1 MRCVSPWLL
10 DCLDDGSLVIYLM
23 TPSIDIRHTI
33 WFEDVWLV
41 SLLFPNTL
49 QLACTE
55 NIIGLLGFGSL
66 GSCSSLSLSLFIY
79 YDYYYLIAL
88 PSYLLRGT
96 CTYPLIAICFRHSGH
111 PTSSIPAIAAW
122 LLLYAGVPHRLPRPD
137 WYACAVSVHTLPLLP
152 KMLNTFPNAF
162 TFTFF
167 IYSLLINNNKD
178 KKYISIILIFLQL
191 CLTFFTVGNRRLSTP
206 VPSYWEIWFLSRD
219 DLFCNHHLGIVKSHC
234 TYAGCLDKATEVN
247 LYSIKLFIELLH

>member
-1 MRCVSPWLL
+1 MQSVSPWLL
-10 DCLDDGSLVIYLM
+10 DCLDAGSLVVCLM
-23 TPSIDIRHTI
+23 PPSIDIHYST
-33 WFEDVWLV
+33 WLLV
-41 SLLFPNTL
+41 DRLMHLLFPKAL

-66 GSCSSLSLSLFIY
+66 GSCSSWSLSLFICY
-79 YDYYYLIAL
+79 YYYLITL
-88 PSYLLRGT
+88 PSYTLRGT
-96 CTYPLIAICFRHSGH
+96 CTYPLNAICFKHSGH
-111 PTSSIPAIAAW
+111 PTSSIPDIAAW
-122 LLLYAGVPHRLPRPD
+122 LLLNAGVPHRLPRPD
-137 WYACAVSVHTLPLLP
+137 WYAWAVSVHTLPLLP

-178 KKYISIILIFLQL
+178 KEYVSIILIFLQL

-219 DLFCNHHLGIVKSHC
+219 DLFCNHHLGIVKAHC
-234 TYAGCLDKATEVN
+234 TYAGSFDKATEVN
-247 LYSIKLFIELLH
+247 LYSIKLFIKLLH